1 MHRTAPFLR
10 LHGARLGSK
19 SPLHRPRST
28 RKIRP
33 PPRGPRTMPETADT
47 TERQARWFQS
57 LKAGLER
64 NTGLTLDQWAA
75 IARGGPETAHRK
87 RLAWMKAHHG
97 LGQNHASL
105 VLRAA
110 TANHGPLPDPASRA
124 QALWATPA
132 SLALYEALI
141 AVIGALPD
149 VVMTQRKAFTA
160 FSRTV
165 QFAAARPL
173 KGGGLLLGLAL
184 DPAFDPRL
192 SPGRREAWSER
203 LKSAVHIAT
212 AAQL

>member
-1 MHRTAPFLR
+1 
-10 LHGARLGSK
+10 
-19 SPLHRPRST
+19 
-28 RKIRP
+28 
-33 PPRGPRTMPETADT
+33 MPETAET

-57 LKAGLER
+57 LNAGLER

-75 IARGGPETAHRK
+75 IARGCPETAHRK

-124 QALWATPA
+124 RALWATPA

-203 LKSAVHIAT
+203 LISAVHIAT
-212 AAQL
+212 AAQLDDHLAQLLVSAHDRS